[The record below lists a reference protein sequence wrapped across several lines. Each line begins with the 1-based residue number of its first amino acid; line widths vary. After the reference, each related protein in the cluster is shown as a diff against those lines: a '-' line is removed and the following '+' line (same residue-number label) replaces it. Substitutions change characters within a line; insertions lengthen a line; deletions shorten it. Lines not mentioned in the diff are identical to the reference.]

1 MAEQVGRVRRNAYAY
16 AMPVVDGSSAPAPER
31 TPEETPHE
39 SRREIHT
46 PQKHGDKDRRRQQIP
61 LSAVLIVA
69 MAGVLCAVC
78 FMSLSQMAH
87 ASKLQKDIVAMQK
100 SIEQEKENN
109 MLLRQQLTEATD
121 GEMIRNYAVNK
132 LGMVKPSSKQVFE
145 ISITQKIQVNN
156 PSSTQEDA
164 KKDRIDWLGV
174 LLGLL
179 K

>member
-1 MAEQVGRVRRNAYAY
+1 
-16 AMPVVDGSSAPAPER
+16 
-31 TPEETPHE
+31 
-39 SRREIHT
+39 
-46 PQKHGDKDRRRQQIP
+46 
-61 LSAVLIVA
+61 
-69 MAGVLCAVC
+69 
-78 FMSLSQMAH
+78 
-87 ASKLQKDIVAMQK
+87 
-100 SIEQEKENN
+100 

-174 LLGLL
+174 ALGTAEVAAPAEGECGLL
-179 K
+179 SPGMTVRKRLIWLLVGFCLLFLRCAAGSFSFRSCGRRN

>member
-1 MAEQVGRVRRNAYAY
+1 MCIRDR
-16 AMPVVDGSSAPAPER
+16 
-31 TPEETPHE
+31 
-39 SRREIHT
+39 
-46 PQKHGDKDRRRQQIP
+46 DRRRQQIP

-156 PSSTQEDA
+156 PSSC
-164 KKDRIDWLGV
+164 
-174 LLGLL
+174 LLYTSRCV
-179 K
+179 

>member
-1 MAEQVGRVRRNAYAY
+1 
-16 AMPVVDGSSAPAPER
+16 
-31 TPEETPHE
+31 
-39 SRREIHT
+39 
-46 PQKHGDKDRRRQQIP
+46 
-61 LSAVLIVA
+61 
-69 MAGVLCAVC
+69 
-78 FMSLSQMAH
+78 
-87 ASKLQKDIVAMQK
+87 MQK